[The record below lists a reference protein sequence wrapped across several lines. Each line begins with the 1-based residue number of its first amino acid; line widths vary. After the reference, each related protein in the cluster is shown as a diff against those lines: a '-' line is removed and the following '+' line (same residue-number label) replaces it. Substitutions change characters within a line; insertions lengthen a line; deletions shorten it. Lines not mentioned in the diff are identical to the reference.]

1 MILFSL
7 WWEGMQCVMGR
18 EGVEGVEG
26 EAQDIPNRLHAGNG
40 QVNVL
45 HSDEIHIHA
54 EQEARL

>member
-7 WWEGMQCVMGR
+7 LWEGMQCVMGR
-18 EGVEGVEG
+18 EGVEGLEG
-26 EAQDIPNRLHAGNG
+26 EAQDIPNRLHG

-45 HSDEIHIHA
+45 HSDEFHIHA